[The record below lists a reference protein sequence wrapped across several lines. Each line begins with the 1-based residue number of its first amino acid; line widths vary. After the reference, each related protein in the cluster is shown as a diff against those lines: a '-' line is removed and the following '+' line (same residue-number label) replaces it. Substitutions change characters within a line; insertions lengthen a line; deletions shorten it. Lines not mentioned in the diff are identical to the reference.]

1 MLAALIIAA
10 PFVLVVCVGVFFS
23 MRRALR
29 TAQQREQEFEQRHAD
44 VRRRIR
50 GLH

>member
-1 MLAALIIAA
+1 MALALILAA
-10 PFVLVVCVGVFFS
+10 PFLLIVSVGIFAS
-23 MRRALR
+23 MRRIVR
-29 TAQQREQEFEQRHAD
+29 TAQQREQEFQQRHAD